1 MKRTCSDPF
10 FFLRFGDFDFLL
22 LFFFLFGDGGRFSL
36 FARGEC
42 GGDLGGGGG
51 GRFSLFARGE
61 CGGDLGGGGGR
72 RFSLFARGEG
82 GGDLGGGS
90 PIGNNVGVNVTR

>member
-1 MKRTCSDPF
+1 MIFFKYQRMKRTCSDPF

-36 FARGEC
+36 FARGE
-42 GGDLGGGGG
+42 
-51 GRFSLFARGE
+51 
-61 CGGDLGGGGGR
+61 
-72 RFSLFARGEG
+72 G

>member
-10 FFLRFGDFDFLL
+10 FFLRFGDFDLFL

-36 FARGEC
+36 FARGEG

-51 GRFSLFARGE
+51 G
-61 CGGDLGGGGGR
+61 GG
-72 RFSLFARGEG
+72 
-82 GGDLGGGS
+82 GGGS
-90 PIGNNVGVNVTR
+90 PIGNNVGENVTRLSALRRSRRLSVTC